1 MKKIVYL
8 LVFILFVVSCG
19 GKSLEKLLE
28 EQAGQEDIAK
38 IKELVDTGDINAVDN
53 SDTTA
58 LMYAAENGYADIVKS
73 LIQNGASISVY
84 DDSYLPIVKAVML
97 GDAKLVKKLI
107 KEGADIEASYTST
120 YYRSS
125 SIIRLA
131 AGLGDLEVVKI
142 LVEAG
147 ADGFSSDFYEEQP
160 TPLMKALSLGNKE
173 VVKFLIKEKHHVNTS
188 NNYDS
193 TPLLMTS
200 DIELI
205 KLLIEAEANLEAT
218 EMGVGYTAL
227 LYATQ
232 RGDMELVKL
241 LIEAGADINPYGQTA
256 IYVATENGHDELAE
270 FMLEIEL
277 ERLFK
282 ENE

>member
-8 LVFILFVVSCG
+8 LVFILFIASCG

-73 LIQNGASISVY
+73 LIQKGANISVY
-84 DDSYLPIVKAVML
+84 DDNYLPIVQAVML

-125 SIIRLA
+125 SILRLA
-131 AGLGDLEVVKI
+131 SALGNLDIVKI

-147 ADGFSSDFYEEQP
+147 AEGFSSAFYEEQP

-173 VVKFLIKEKHHVNTS
+173 VVKFLIKEKHHIDTS
-188 NNYDS
+188 NKYDDA
-193 TPLLMTS
+193 PILMTS

-227 LYATQ
+227 LYAAQ
-232 RGDMELVKL
+232 RGDMEVVKL
-241 LIEAGADINPYGQTA
+241 LLEAGAYINPMEQPQLPLPPKM
-256 IYVATENGHDELAE
+256 V
-270 FMLEIEL
+270 MM
-277 ERLFK
+277 K
-282 ENE
+282 